1 MTGNIEGRRDR
12 GKQRLTFTRS
22 LSNWMGIEGVE
33 MIRASQDREK
43 WSVVTSQVCM
53 VSDIEPEDKE
63 EEEDYYRS
71 N

>member
-1 MTGNIEGRRDR
+1 
-12 GKQRLTFTRS
+12 
-22 LSNWMGIEGVE
+22 MGIEGVE